1 MDVGHLD
8 TNGTPPQGGFWWH
21 KMSPGK
27 YRSYAITIATVED
40 VDGKLQ
46 EELVKW
52 LKKQDHAYAVIEHN
66 KMGVRH
72 LHAQVWYEE
81 GKEKG
86 TLSKALKRK
95 IEQYA
100 PLSKPHI
107 AIKIKIC
114 YNDDWLTEYMSKE
127 IIELLIDNVADN
139 TDQYYPSQ
147 EEQDKVMAKCHA
159 ADTRFHK
166 MKCDFEEWW
175 DKPPE
180 VGIGLHDVAKFM
192 ADMMFRTKTYPVI
205 VDKKNRVNNT
215 TSLYMYITGKINI
228 REFMTEEQ
236 YQTYIN
242 SLEMTHM
249 DH

>member
-1 MDVGHLD
+1 
-8 TNGTPPQGGFWWH
+8 
-21 KMSPGK
+21 MSPGK

-40 VDGKLQ
+40 IDGKLQ

-52 LKKQDHAYAVIEHN
+52 LKKQDYAYAVIEHN

-81 GKEKG
+81 AKEKG
-86 TLSKALKRK
+86 TLNKALKRK

-139 TDQYYPSQ
+139 TDEYYPTQ
-147 EEQDKVMAKCHA
+147 EEQDKVMAKCSA
-159 ADTRFHK
+159 ADSRFHK
-166 MKCDFEEWW
+166 MKCDFIEWW

-180 VGIGLHDVAKFM
+180 VGIGLQDVARFM
-192 ADMMFRTKTYPVI
+192 ADMMFRSKKYPVI

-215 TSLYMYITGKINI
+215 WSLYMYINSKIDIN
-228 REFMTEEQ
+228 EFMSEEKAKE
-236 YQTYIN
+236 YKEYVEN
-242 SLEMTHM
+242 GLFPTHF